1 MGRESVAVELRNP
14 CVIMAAMKLKLA
26 VIFGILSLSVAQKL
40 RKPAPGPACDS
51 FLIKYGDGNKDG
63 VVKLCEFAR
72 VYNQD
77 ELRGRSF
84 AEAMD
89 YALSVFKDDGVDKNK
104 DGVVT
109 CEEAEA
115 AEWRSL
121 DLQPVVHTLES
132 RQKLRKQNTNCSIQK
147 FNDYDENK
155 DGKWNMCE
163 FARVFNK
170 IEFWDSDF
178 YEALDYTKGLWKE
191 YDQDDDGDVSCQ
203 ELMDADDAV
212 VNIPLP

>member
-63 VVKLCEFAR
+63 VV
-72 VYNQD
+72 
-77 ELRGRSF
+77 
-84 AEAMD
+84 
-89 YALSVFKDDGVDKNK
+89 
-104 DGVVT
+104 T

-147 FNDYDENK
+147 FSDYDQNK

-163 FARVFNK
+163 YARVFNK
-170 IEFWDSDF
+170 LELRGRDF
-178 YEALDYTKGLWKE
+178 YEALDYAKGLWKD

-203 ELMDADDAV
+203 ELMDADDDV